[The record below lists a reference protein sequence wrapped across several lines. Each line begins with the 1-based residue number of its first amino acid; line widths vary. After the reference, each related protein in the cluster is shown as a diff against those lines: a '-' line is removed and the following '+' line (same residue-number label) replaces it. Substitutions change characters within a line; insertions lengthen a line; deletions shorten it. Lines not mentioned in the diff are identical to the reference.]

1 MTSTQTATQ
10 PGALDDAGLR
20 RVVVVL
26 STVQI
31 VSWGCLYYA
40 FAALQSS
47 VIAETGWSG
56 VAVTG
61 AFSLAQVV
69 SAVAGLWVG
78 RHIDAHGPRA
88 VMTFASLL
96 AVPGLLGVALAP
108 TLPWFYAGWVLVGA
122 AMAGTLYPPAFAAL
136 TRWGGSRRIGALTTL
151 TLVAGLA
158 STVFAPLASVLDD
171 LVGWRLAYM
180 LLLGGLVVITAPLH
194 WWGLNEPW
202 EQSSGTRREPYGS
215 TAQTAGAV
223 TRSRAFRCL
232 MVANTLTALAV
243 FAVVINLVPMLVE
256 QGMSR
261 DRAAMAL
268 GLGGLGQVAGRLG
281 YARFARST
289 TLVVR
294 AVLVGACVAV
304 ATAALALAPAT
315 DGWLVTVGMLLGLAR
330 GIYTLVQATAITDR
344 WSSASYGKLNGVLTA
359 PALFAAAAAP
369 FVGAG
374 LADLL
379 GSHAHAFLLLAG
391 TSAVAAVLMLWSI
404 PAPADPSL
412 PA

>member
-1 MTSTQTATQ
+1 M
-10 PGALDDAGLR
+10 
-20 RVVVVL
+20 
-26 STVQI
+26 
-31 VSWGCLYYA
+31 
-40 FAALQSS
+40 
-47 VIAETGWSG
+47 
-56 VAVTG
+56 
-61 AFSLAQVV
+61 
-69 SAVAGLWVG
+69 AGLWGG

-88 VMTFASLL
+88 VMTFGSIL

-136 TRWGGSRRIGALTTL
+136 TRWGGSRRIGALTTP

-158 STVFAPLASVLDD
+158 SIVFAPLASVLDD

-194 WWGLNEPW
+194 WWGLNELW
-202 EQSSGTRREPYGS
+202 EHSSGTRHESYGS

-232 MVANTLTALAV
+232 MIANILTALAI
-243 FAVVINLVPMLVE
+243 FAVIVNLVPMLVK

-289 TLVVR
+289 TVVVR
-294 AVLVGACVAV
+294 AVLVMAGVAV
-304 ATAALALAPAT
+304 ATAAVALAPAT
-315 DGWLVTVGMLLGLAR
+315 DGLLIAVGMLLGLAR
-330 GIYTLVQATAITDR
+330 GIYTLVQAAAITDR
-344 WSSASYGKLNGVLTA
+344 WGSASYGMLNGVLTA
-359 PALFAAAAAP
+359 PILFAAAVAP
-369 FVGAG
+369 LVGAG

-379 GSHAHAFLLLAG
+379 GSYAHAFLLLVPCRDVGGRSCPDAVVRPHSSRPLASRPDRLRPLG
-391 TSAVAAVLMLWSI
+391 VRGRCCDPDDLGGDVGHPGELVSA
-404 PAPADPSL
+404 PSSVRS
-412 PA
+412 PGV